1 MKNLKKNV
9 LFLGMMVA
17 SLALSGCGGNGETKT
32 TSKQGG
38 GNNSES
44 SEPIEDNRPEYNV
57 KIVGADGAELS
68 NTKIKAGDPITKPA
82 DPTAPAG
89 QKFYGW
95 MNVKNGGQIWN
106 FDDATLKVVMEDV
119 ELKPLFVPAAQN
131 AQNFEAELCPDI
143 TERTGKDGTPGMDGV
158 TYSGGQQGT
167 GLIGRDYYNASGT
180 ANEYGSSG
188 LYVRDDAGVARYAT
202 AADLANADIVE
213 SVFGGFVHYNYV
225 KGNTLTWE
233 LESDVAA
240 TNVTIF
246 MSLSGEYGLNE
257 EFQAFEGQGEDR
269 VFEKYDD
276 KGFTVK
282 VNGTA
287 LEYGEQTI
295 HNIIPKDFIH
305 FQDYFLSANVNLV
318 AGKNTIQMTVNNN
331 DTLNGTIAS
340 TAPVV
345 DCIKVFSSSNLT
357 WPNAKLSQ
365 MNKAGTEK

>member
-1 MKNLKKNV
+1 MKNLKKNM

-17 SLALSGCGGNGETKT
+17 SLALTGCGNDA
-32 TSKQGG
+32 SKPSKSKSAGG
-38 GNNSES
+38 DES
-44 SEPIEDNRPEYNV
+44 TEPAVDNRPEYNV

-68 NTKIKAGDPITKPA
+68 NSKVKAGDAIEKPA

-106 FDDATLKVVMEDV
+106 FEDETLKVVMEDV
-119 ELKPLFVPAAQN
+119 ELKPLFVPANQN
-131 AQNFEAELCPDI
+131 SQNFEAELCPDI

-167 GLIGRDYYNASGT
+167 GLIGRDYYNAEGT

-188 LYVRDDAGVARYAT
+188 LYIRDTSGVARYAT
-202 AADLANADIVE
+202 AADLANAETAE

-233 LESDVAA
+233 LESDAA
-240 TNVTIF
+240 AENVTIF
-246 MSLSGEYGLNE
+246 MSLSGEYGLTE
-257 EFQAFEGQGEDR
+257 IFQAFEGQGEDR
-269 VFEKYDD
+269 VCEQYDD

-287 LEYGEQTI
+287 LEYGKQTI

-305 FQDYFLSANVNLV
+305 FQDFLLSANVSLV
-318 AGKNTIQMTVNNN
+318 AGKNTIQMTVNNT

-345 DCIKVFSSSNLT
+345 DAIKVFSSSNLT

-365 MNKAGTEK
+365 MNKAGTEEK

>member
-1 MKNLKKNV
+1 MKNLKKNM

-17 SLALSGCGGNGETKT
+17 SLALTGCGNDA
-32 TSKQGG
+32 SKPSKSKSAGG
-38 GNNSES
+38 DES
-44 SEPIEDNRPEYNV
+44 SEPAVDDRPEYNV

-68 NTKIKAGDPITKPA
+68 NSKVKAGDAIEKPA

-106 FDDATLKVVMEDV
+106 FEDETLKVVMEDV
-119 ELKPLFVPAAQN
+119 ELKPLFVPANQN
-131 AQNFEAELCPDI
+131 SQNFEAELCPDI

-167 GLIGRDYYNASGT
+167 GLIGRDYYNAEGT

-188 LYVRDDAGVARYAT
+188 LYIRDTSGVARYAT
-202 AADLANADIVE
+202 ATDLANAETAE

-233 LESDVAA
+233 LESDAA
-240 TNVTIF
+240 AENVTIF
-246 MSLSGEYGLNE
+246 MSLSGEYGLTE
-257 EFQAFEGQGEDR
+257 IFQAFEGQGEDR
-269 VFEKYDD
+269 VCEQYDD

-287 LEYGEQTI
+287 LEYGKQTI

-305 FQDYFLSANVNLV
+305 FQDFLLSANVSLV
-318 AGKNTIQMTVNNN
+318 AGKNTIQMTVNNT

-345 DCIKVFSSSNLT
+345 DAIKVFSSSNLT

-365 MNKAGTEK
+365 MNKAGTEEK

>member
-1 MKNLKKNV
+1 MKNLKKNM

-17 SLALSGCGGNGETKT
+17 SLALTGCGNDA
-32 TSKQGG
+32 SKPSKSKSAGG
-38 GNNSES
+38 DES
-44 SEPIEDNRPEYNV
+44 TEPAVDNRPEYNV

-68 NTKIKAGDPITKPA
+68 NSKVKAGDAIEKPA

-106 FDDATLKVVMEDV
+106 FEDETLKVVMEDV
-119 ELKPLFVPAAQN
+119 ELKPLFVPANQN
-131 AQNFEAELCPDI
+131 SQNFEAELCPDI

-167 GLIGRDYYNASGT
+167 GLIGRDYYNAEGT

-188 LYVRDDAGVARYAT
+188 LYIRDTSGIARYAT
-202 AADLANADIVE
+202 AADLANAETAE

-233 LESDVAA
+233 LESDAA
-240 TNVTIF
+240 AENVTIF
-246 MSLSGEYGLNE
+246 MSLSGEYGLTE
-257 EFQAFEGQGEDR
+257 IFQAFEGQGEDR
-269 VFEKYDD
+269 VCEQYDD

-287 LEYGEQTI
+287 LEYGKQTI

-305 FQDYFLSANVNLV
+305 FQDFLLSANVSLV
-318 AGKNTIQMTVNNN
+318 AGKNTIQMTVNNT

-345 DCIKVFSSSNLT
+345 DAIKVFSSSNLT

-365 MNKAGTEK
+365 MNKAGTEEK

>member
-1 MKNLKKNV
+1 MKNLKKNM

-17 SLALSGCGGNGETKT
+17 SLALTGCGNDA
-32 TSKQGG
+32 SKPSKSKSAGG
-38 GNNSES
+38 DES
-44 SEPIEDNRPEYNV
+44 SEPAVDDRPEYNV

-68 NTKIKAGDPITKPA
+68 NSKVKAGDAIEKPA

-106 FDDATLKVVMEDV
+106 FEDETLKVVMEDV
-119 ELKPLFVPAAQN
+119 ELKPLFVPANQN
-131 AQNFEAELCPDI
+131 SQNFEAELCPDI

-167 GLIGRDYYNASGT
+167 GLIGRDYYNAEGT

-188 LYVRDDAGVARYAT
+188 LYIRDTSGIARYAT
-202 AADLANADIVE
+202 AADLANAETAE

-233 LESDVAA
+233 LESDAA
-240 TNVTIF
+240 AENVTIF
-246 MSLSGEYGLNE
+246 MSLSGEYGLTE
-257 EFQAFEGQGEDR
+257 IFQAFEGQGEDR
-269 VFEKYDD
+269 VCEQYDD

-287 LEYGEQTI
+287 LEYGKQTI

-305 FQDYFLSANVNLV
+305 FQDFLLSANVSLV
-318 AGKNTIQMTVNNN
+318 AGKNTIQMTVNNT
-331 DTLNGTIAS
+331 DTLNATIAS

-345 DCIKVFSSSNLT
+345 DAIKVFSSSNLT

-365 MNKAGTEK
+365 MNKAGTEEK

>member
-1 MKNLKKNV
+1 MKNLKKNM

-17 SLALSGCGGNGETKT
+17 SLALTGCGNDA
-32 TSKQGG
+32 SKPSKSKSAGG
-38 GNNSES
+38 DES
-44 SEPIEDNRPEYNV
+44 SEPAVDNRPEYNV

-68 NTKIKAGDPITKPA
+68 NSKVKAGDAIEKPA

-106 FDDATLKVVMEDV
+106 FEDETLKVVMEDV
-119 ELKPLFVPAAQN
+119 ELKPLFVPANQN
-131 AQNFEAELCPDI
+131 SQNFEAELCPDI

-167 GLIGRDYYNASGT
+167 GLIGRDYYNAEGT

-188 LYVRDDAGVARYAT
+188 LYIRDTSGIARYAT
-202 AADLANADIVE
+202 AADLANAETAE

-233 LESDVAA
+233 LESDAA
-240 TNVTIF
+240 AENVTIF
-246 MSLSGEYGLNE
+246 MSLSGEYGLTE
-257 EFQAFEGQGEDR
+257 IFQAFEGQGEDR
-269 VFEKYDD
+269 VCEQYDD

-287 LEYGEQTI
+287 LEYGKQTI

-305 FQDYFLSANVNLV
+305 FQDFLLSANVSLV
-318 AGKNTIQMTVNNN
+318 AGKNTIQMTVNNT

-345 DCIKVFSSSNLT
+345 DAIKVFSSSNLT

-365 MNKAGTEK
+365 MNKAGTEEK

>member
-1 MKNLKKNV
+1 MKNLKKNM

-17 SLALSGCGGNGETKT
+17 SLALTGCGNDA
-32 TSKQGG
+32 SKPSKSKSAGG
-38 GNNSES
+38 DES
-44 SEPIEDNRPEYNV
+44 SEPAVDDRPEYNV

-68 NTKIKAGDPITKPA
+68 NSKVKAGDAIEKPA

-106 FDDATLKVVMEDV
+106 FEDETLKVVMEDV
-119 ELKPLFVPAAQN
+119 ELKPLFVPANQN
-131 AQNFEAELCPDI
+131 SQNFEAELCPDI

-167 GLIGRDYYNASGT
+167 GLIGRDYYNAEGT

-188 LYVRDDAGVARYAT
+188 LYVRDTSGVARYAT
-202 AADLANADIVE
+202 AADLANAEIAE

-233 LESDVAA
+233 LESDAA
-240 TNVTIF
+240 AENVTIF
-246 MSLSGEYGLNE
+246 MSLSGEYGLTE
-257 EFQAFEGQGEDR
+257 IFQAFEGQGEDR
-269 VFEKYDD
+269 VCEQYDD

-287 LEYGEQTI
+287 LEYGKQTI

-305 FQDYFLSANVNLV
+305 FQDFLLSANVSLV
-318 AGKNTIQMTVNNN
+318 AGKNTIQMTVNNT

-345 DCIKVFSSSNLT
+345 DAIKVFSSSNLT

-365 MNKAGTEK
+365 MNKAGTEEK